1 MGSGNVIDV
10 RGLQCPTPVTIVANA
25 VDRAESGSVL
35 TVITDDFVCF
45 MMIQRILKIL
55 NVEIKEAV
63 QLDDGNYRIVIVKSH
78 DKS

>member
-1 MGSGNVIDV
+1 MENIVDV

-25 VDRAESGSVL
+25 VSKAEIGAQMTVL
-35 TVITDDFVCF
+35 TDDFICF

-63 QLDDGNYRIVIVKSH
+63 QLDDGNYRIIVVKSSKDTH
-78 DKS
+78 